1 MSSRKKQRL
10 TVRTEEDFAI
20 VALDDMEIWDGADL
34 ALLRETLTKLIV
46 TERLHSVGVN
56 MASVKYIPSGY
67 FGLLYDWREQ
77 GIRIQLFNPQAHVQ
91 RMLWF
96 QQFLQPITDGCFLLL
111 SEPKQP
117 YEAGLTPDWATTRPA
132 WAEDEEEENAAARFG
147 VEEDDDEEF
156 ALAEV
161 GDGYGQQ

>member
-1 MSSRKKQRL
+1 MSKRNRL
-10 TVRTEEDFAI
+10 RFHDWNGAKVID
-20 VALDDMEIWDGADL
+20 LGNMEIWDGADL
-34 ALLRETLTKLIV
+34 ALLRETLTKLV
-46 TERLHSVGVN
+46 VKDHLHSVGVN

-117 YEAGLTPDWATTRPA
+117 YEAGLTPNWATTRPA
-132 WAEDEEEENAAARFG
+132 WAEDEAEENTAARFG
-147 VEEDDDEEF
+147 IDEDDDEEF
-156 ALAEV
+156 ALAET

>member
-1 MSSRKKQRL
+1 MAKRNRL
-10 TVRTEEDFAI
+10 RFHDWNGAKVID
-20 VALDDMEIWDGADL
+20 LGNMEIWDGADL

-46 TERLHSVGVN
+46 KERHHSIGVN
-56 MASVKYIPSGY
+56 MAFVKYIPSGF

-96 QQFLQPITDGCFLLL
+96 QQFLEPIAEGCFLLL

-117 YEAGLTPDWATTRPA
+117 YQAGLTPDWATTRPVWTA
-132 WAEDEEEENAAARFG
+132 DEEEEDATTSLFAT
-147 VEEDDDEEF
+147 EDEDEGEF
-156 ALAEV
+156 ALAEAT
-161 GDGYGQQ
+161 DEWR

>member
-1 MSSRKKQRL
+1 MSKRNRL
-10 TVRTEEDFAI
+10 RFHDWNGAKVID
-20 VALDDMEIWDGADL
+20 LGNMEIWDGADL